1 MRNYPSPQERLRII
15 AKRKALMQEL
25 IETFLK
31 PDKDQEM
38 NRLSKKYGGAEVQRM
53 LENVRRNLQNRNIE
67 NDEEILYRDYL
78 KIYRR
83 FGGERA
89 FLDFRTFNKLNDE
102 FADLYARKNFGSDLS
117 MAEEER
123 LEELDDLMLKGSQY
137 WEDITPEDP
146 PDEMPVMEDLPG
158 YSPSQASTIRLA
170 EGQAPVCKKDGF
182 PLLKINNQLKCVAEY
197 LDDCIGQK
205 TIIDVVQ
212 SDKTTYLVFSNGH
225 KLPLLCP
232 CCNGSLEITDLEE
245 MRRKIIRQRLVSMS
259 IASRVYEDGQEYDE
273 LVLEFSDKEVP
284 SETVDLSV
292 SFEVALELEHPIM
305 CRQRSRTNR
314 ERDAKKKK
322 RSRKKKRRGK

>member
-1 MRNYPSPQERLRII
+1 
-15 AKRKALMQEL
+15 
-25 IETFLK
+25 
-31 PDKDQEM
+31 
-38 NRLSKKYGGAEVQRM
+38 M

-67 NDEEILYRDYL
+67 NDEEILYQDYV

-83 FGGERA
+83 FGGKRA
-89 FLDFRTFNKLNDE
+89 FLDFQTFNTLNDE
-102 FADLYARKNFGSDLS
+102 FTDLYARKNFGSELS
-117 MAEEER
+117 IAEQER
-123 LEELDDLMLKGSQY
+123 LEELNDLMLKGSQY

-146 PDEMPVMEDLPG
+146 PDEMPIMEELPG
-158 YSPSQASTIRLA
+158 YSPSHASTIRLA

-197 LDDCIGQK
+197 LDRCIGQK
-205 TIIDVVQ
+205 TIVDVVQ
-212 SDKTTYLVFSNGH
+212 SDKTTFLVFSNGH

-245 MRRKIIRQRLVSMS
+245 MRQKTIRQRLVSMA

-273 LVLEFSDKEVP
+273 LVLEFSDKEMP
-284 SETVDLSV
+284 SETVDLSM

-314 ERDAKKKK
+314 ERDAKKMK